1 MLILTMGNSLDWM
14 CVAQVD
20 VQQKTG
26 NHFSFSLS
34 HTYTHIHKHTHT
46 HTHTLIHTRKA
57 SIEEA
62 FSCDLFTRKNF

>member
-34 HTYTHIHKHTHT
+34 LSHTHT
-46 HTHTLIHTRKA
+46 HTHTHTRKA